1 MRRHSSPVLASF
13 FLAALLA
20 LILVPDRTAAPVG
33 AASPLTGTFAT
44 GTDTNGNRYAFLALS
59 ALASISQVTVTF
71 APATAT
77 AVVECDVA
85 PPNPHAGIGDP
96 RNPSEWT
103 PAWAIAQPS
112 GAVTV
117 APSCLTQWVRVSVG
131 SGPAPLSLAVAGS
144 SLNALPISRT
154 IANPSAS
161 IGTTAPPNVAP
172 DHTHST
178 VPSSAT
184 QPLTAP
190 PARSGGTSIAPPLPT
205 PSAPTATPQP
215 APMVMNT
222 CGDLGD
228 GAVDQHGT
236 SVDVWAPGLRIACGF
251 SGYEN
256 GDDPMPPGTP
266 LPPPRPF
273 RFDAAVDHN
282 EPVFG
287 FKVFYRQTSP
297 DHCGD
302 VRMILHQ
309 GGDTHGF
316 MTQFHTFQ
324 FALAV
329 CDSQGN
335 KQIIDVGGQIDTGSL
350 FPRHLP
356 DSERPSGP
364 NRTTA
369 DTLSCDGV
377 TTFICATVWYSFFT
391 FGIPDRQDGW
401 IHLGSL
407 VENPITLMNATD
419 PTKAV
424 LTGNDGTT
432 THLRDLQYFVDSGS
446 QATWWVLFD
455 RASGVNKVV
464 PPGTPGAW
472 QNRVDPGIAV
482 SILEHDGVIHAHPV
496 PGIRYPN

>member
-184 QPLTAP
+184 QPVTAP

-228 GAVDQHGT
+228 G
-236 SVDVWAPGLRIACGF
+236 
-251 SGYEN
+251 
-256 GDDPMPPGTP
+256 
-266 LPPPRPF
+266 
-273 RFDAAVDHN
+273 AVDHN

-391 FGIPDRQDGW
+391 FGIPDQQDGW